1 MFLSLALCW
10 TCPLLEKA
18 VSPVLFLFSQLA
30 YPKPS
35 DEGIAASVLITISR
49 PFLQK
54 PHLTWSACCE
64 ITVHLPN
71 LPCCIL
77 SSRLFSKGHC
87 LPLSISLLTDFHHA
101 DIYPTLNSQ
110 FLDSFPVS
118 NYPVLIRPQLLTP
131 MSIKS
136 CIYVTA
142 SQISILRIPFSNHQ
156 LPALQFTSFSMLTLT
171 TSQSLPIHSPQNL
184 LLSSTQEP
192 FVLTSI
198 SDQRALPLPSN
209 SPVKPQS
216 YFFCLLSLYKQV
228 NMATHGSPLKITSS
242 PDRHGSVGWESI
254 HNMKGRRFDSQ
265 AGLMPELQAQ
275 SLVGVCNASMFLSHI
290 DVSLPL
296 PPFPSLQK

>member
-110 FLDSFPVS
+110 FLDSFPCLQLSCPHPTSATHS
-118 NYPVLIRPQLLTP
+118 NEHKILYLCNSFPNLNF
-131 MSIKS
+131 KN
-136 CIYVTA
+136 CILQPPA
-142 SQISILRIPFSNHQ
+142 SSS
-156 LPALQFTSFSMLTLT
+156 
-171 TSQSLPIHSPQNL
+171 PIHIL
-184 LLSSTQEP
+184 
-192 FVLTSI
+192 
-198 SDQRALPLPSN
+198 
-209 SPVKPQS
+209 
-216 YFFCLLSLYKQV
+216 
-228 NMATHGSPLKITSS
+228 
-242 PDRHGSVGWESI
+242 
-254 HNMKGRRFDSQ
+254 
-265 AGLMPELQAQ
+265 
-275 SLVGVCNASMFLSHI
+275 
-290 DVSLPL
+290 
-296 PPFPSLQK
+296 